1 MDRALETLYEGF
13 LAWRSMNEWSLL
25 RNLIGL
31 GLEILAHHRNLNL
44 IEYQIR
50 HLQVMSRRKVDQN

>member
-31 GLEILAHHRNLNL
+31 GLEILALHRNLNL